1 MAFSFLVRRRIVLV
15 ARGFARGDSP
25 GDGLEMVKRRGVRAS
40 IVYSHRN
47 ISILPLC
54 STTALECV
62 RRRGTHD
69 ILVSLSFAL
78 VFDHVQ

>member
-15 ARGFARGDSP
+15 ARGFVRADSP
-25 GDGLEMVKRRGVRAS
+25 GDGLEMVTRLGVRTS
-40 IVYSHRN
+40 FVYSHRN

-54 STTALECV
+54 STTASECV
-62 RRRGTHD
+62 QRRGTHD

-78 VFDHVQ
+78 GFDHVQ